1 MPQCLKVEACMPQR
15 QSSLLL
21 AQRSFPTTKG
31 TVLLS
36 MLLTAVGG
44 AGHHAQVVLM
54 TTYRPSSTR
63 EAGKHCHLGTL
74 TLTIQGMRQV
84 YGPPAAI
91 WTKSCF
97 LIIAQNIIDR
107 IRVERVLN
115 KPNPGQAGRLP
126 RATGEKTQKA
136 TRALSS
142 EGVGRMSPLR
152 QRAAAWCL

>member
-1 MPQCLKVEACMPQR
+1 MPQCLKAEACMPQR

-21 AQRSFPTTKG
+21 VQRSFPMTKG
-31 TVLLS
+31 TVLPS
-36 MLLTAVGG
+36 MLLTAVVGVG
-44 AGHHAQVVLM
+44 RHVQVVLM

-74 TLTIQGMRQV
+74 TLTIQGMLQV
-84 YGPPAAI
+84 YGPLVAI
-91 WTKSCF
+91 WTKLCF
-97 LIIAQNIIDR
+97 LIIAQNIIDK
-107 IRVERVLN
+107 IKIERVLN
-115 KPNPGQAGRLP
+115 KPNPGPAGRLP